1 VTHEILSL
9 QTMYDDDDDDDDL
22 QAPLLHIE

>member
-1 VTHEILSL
+1 MKILSL

-22 QAPLLHIE
+22 QAPLLHIA